1 MFNLLCMRESTKLT
15 LLGIGGGAALLLLA
29 AAVQPRLLSGVQPGL
44 WELAGAPG
52 AAAPVRR
59 CVADVAALAQYE
71 HDGKNCTR
79 VVISEAGDSTIIHYT
94 CAGGGFGRARL
105 TVLTPRSLRLEV
117 QGISSNL
124 PFNYMLQARRVG
136 NCQAH

>member
-1 MFNLLCMRESTKLT
+1 MRGLT
-15 LLGIGGGAALLLLA
+15 NVAVLGVGGAVALLLLA
-29 AAVQPRLLSGVQPGL
+29 AASQPKALTGVQPGL

-52 AAAPVRR
+52 AAQPVRR

-71 HDGKNCTR
+71 HDGKNCIR
-79 VVISEAGDSTIIHYT
+79 VVISDTADTTVIHYT
-94 CAGGGFGRARL
+94 CAGGGFGRARM

-136 NCQAH
+136 NCEAH